1 MPRVSSINRKIPL
14 WKVEEVAELT
24 DLLKKHRVLAIID
37 RDRLP
42 TTYIQMARK
51 IFSNNIVIKAAK
63 KKLIEIALEKTGV
76 RNEELFKLLQ
86 GQNLYLFTNMN
97 PFQLAMALNEN
108 KLYTYY
114 KPGDVVESDIVIY
127 EGNTGLPPGPILSTF
142 GKLKIPVR
150 PQGNSIWVVKDT
162 VVARKG
168 DRVTPEL
175 SSILRKLGMAL
186 KEVKIKIKAVYDSGT
201 LIYGEKLFLNIG
213 EYEDEVLRAFKNAFA
228 LAAEIAWPI
237 PEVLELSIRKA
248 YLTAIALACE
258 AGFVTPETAEAVL
271 RTAIAKAIAVA
282 EAIAPHAPELGLGAK
297 HVQVEA
303 EVRRVGEEKKA
314 EEKEKEK
321 KEEVSEEDLSAGLSA
336 LFG

>member
-1 MPRVSSINRKIPL
+1 MPRASSINRRIPS
-14 WKVEEVAELT
+14 WKAEEVAELT
-24 DLLKKHRVLAIID
+24 DLLKKYSVLAIID
-37 RDRLP
+37 RDKLP

-51 IFSNNIVIKAAK
+51 TFSNNVVIKAAK
-63 KKLIEIALEKTGV
+63 KKLIEIALKKIGV

-86 GQNLYLFTNMN
+86 GQNLYVFTNMN
-97 PFQLAMALNEN
+97 PFQLAMLLNEN

-114 KPGDVVESDIVIY
+114 KPGDVAESDIVVY

-168 DRVTPEL
+168 DKITPEL

-186 KEVKIKIKAVYDSGT
+186 KEVKIKIKAVYDSGI
-201 LIYGEKLFLNIG
+201 LIPGEKLFLDMG
-213 EYEDEVLRAFKNAFA
+213 EYEGGVLRAFKNAVA

-237 PEVLELSIRKA
+237 PEVLELSIRNA
-248 YLTAIALACE
+248 YLKAIALACE
-258 AGFVTPETAEAVL
+258 AGFVTPETAEVVL
-271 RTAIAKAIAVA
+271 RMAIAKVVAVA
-282 EAIAPHAPELGLGAK
+282 EAIAPYAPELGLSTRQ
-297 HVQVEA
+297 VQVKA
-303 EVRRVGEEKKA
+303 EVQPVEEKKA
-314 EEKEKEK
+314 EEKEK